1 MKSTGETR
9 RTGTQFTSTDFEKI
23 HMPYWM
29 EPENRD
35 DP

>member
-9 RTGTQFTSTDFEKI
+9 GTGTQFTSTDFEKI